1 MGVSIRGKK
10 FHYRFQFQGQDY
22 SGVCIGCEIPEN
34 ASAKEIG
41 VVRKKAVAFEKE
53 QKDRIARDVRER
65 EQVERDIRKN
75 RTVRALVENYRYE
88 LTGGRP
94 VPLKEA
100 YALAAAKPSRKKAAP
115 RFAEQRET
123 YFSDFTAFLQF
134 AHPDVAT
141 IADVRRPHCEEYVS
155 HLVEHGRFIKD
166 VRYGIPVKR
175 GTKEVSYRREYGL
188 SPKTIRV
195 IVGVCR
201 WVFRR
206 VAEDA
211 GIVSDPWEGI
221 QLPEPAPIDREIFS
235 PSELRLIWNGIQSD
249 AFCYPLFVV
258 AANSGMTEGDIC
270 TLKWSEI
277 EWGTGYI
284 RRKRRKTGADI
295 RLPLL
300 PELSE
305 YLQSLPRLGEYVFP
319 DHAELYLRTPSAV
332 SERVKSFLHGLGLVT
347 TVEIPGRRSVSIKD
361 LHSMRHVF
369 CYRAKRAGIPE
380 SVIAKFVGH
389 KVLAMTR
396 HYADH
401 DTDEEL
407 RSEIKKLPPLFVGAA
422 GGLIESE
429 TTVRRQLA
437 ELAYS
442 LPLETVERIL
452 SQLRTPL
459 LPAASL
465 PAV

>member
-41 VVRKKAVAFEKE
+41 VVRKKAVAFEKD
-53 QKDRIARDVRER
+53 QKDRTVRDARER

-94 VPLKEA
+94 IPLKEA
-100 YALAAAKPSRKKAAP
+100 YALAASKPSRKKAAP

-211 GIVSDPWEGI
+211 GIVAYI
-221 QLPEPAPIDREIFS
+221 K
-235 PSELRLIWNGIQSD
+235 NGIHTTPV
-249 AFCYPLFVV
+249 PLVR
-258 AANSGMTEGDIC
+258 
-270 TLKWSEI
+270 
-277 EWGTGYI
+277 GTGASGLPVFLWFHATLFCTRI
-284 RRKRRKTGADI
+284 FRRWP
-295 RLPLL
+295 LPLSA
-300 PELSE
+300 PFSMKHF
-305 YLQSLPRLGEYVFP
+305 S
-319 DHAELYLRTPSAV
+319 RT
-332 SERVKSFLHGLGLVT
+332 T
-347 TVEIPGRRSVSIKD
+347 
-361 LHSMRHVF
+361 
-369 CYRAKRAGIPE
+369 IPE
-380 SVIAKFVGH
+380 
-389 KVLAMTR
+389 R
-396 HYADH
+396 
-401 DTDEEL
+401 
-407 RSEIKKLPPLFVGAA
+407 
-422 GGLIESE
+422 
-429 TTVRRQLA
+429 
-437 ELAYS
+437 
-442 LPLETVERIL
+442 
-452 SQLRTPL
+452 
-459 LPAASL
+459 
-465 PAV
+465 

>member
-10 FHYRFQFQGQDY
+10 FHYRFQLHGKDY
-22 SGVCIGCEIPEN
+22 SGVCVGCDIPES

-41 VVRKKAVAFEKE
+41 AVRRKALAFEKD
-53 QKDRIARDVRER
+53 QKDLAEREVRER
-65 EQVERDIRKN
+65 EQVEREVRKN

-88 LTGGRP
+88 LTGGKP
-94 VPLKEA
+94 VPLTDA
-100 YALAAAKPSRKKAAP
+100 YAIAAAKPSRKKAAP

-123 YFSDFTAFLQF
+123 YFADFVAFIQSTR
-134 AHPDVAT
+134 PDVSVVS
-141 IADVRRPHCEEYVS
+141 DVRRPHCEAYVEY
-155 HLVEHGRFIKD
+155 LVEHGRFVKDIK
-166 VRYGIPVKR
+166 YGIPVKR
-175 GTKEVSYRREYGL
+175 GVKEVSYRRDYGL

-221 QLPEPAPIDREIFS
+221 QLPEPAPVDREIFS
-235 PSELRLIWNGIQSD
+235 PAELRLIWDGIQHDS
-249 AFCYPLFVV
+249 FCYPLFVV

-270 TLKWSEI
+270 TLRWSEI

-300 PELSE
+300 PELAE

-319 DHAELYLRTPSAV
+319 EHAALYLRTSSSV

-347 TVEIPGRRSVSIKD
+347 TVEVPGRRSISIKD

-407 RSEIKKLPPLFVGAA
+407 RSEIKKLPPLFVGTA
-422 GGLIESE
+422 GGMIESE

-452 SQLRTPL
+452 SQLRTPA
-459 LPAASL
+459 LPAVSL